1 MNFTVIC
8 AITKEDISYLP
19 LPARKF
25 EGDESNHLGQLCVT
39 PEMISKKIKM
49 MNDFKQITWS

>member
-8 AITKEDISYLP
+8 GITKEDVSSLP

-25 EGDESNHLGQLCVT
+25 EGDESNHLGQLFVT
-39 PEMISKKIKM
+39 SEMISKKLR
-49 MNDFKQITWS
+49 

>member
-8 AITKEDISYLP
+8 GITKEDVSSLP

-25 EGDESNHLGQLCVT
+25 EGDESNHLGQLFVT
-39 PEMISKKIKM
+39 PEMISKK
-49 MNDFKQITWS
+49 NSDDERKQITWS